1 MGSGQLDMFGGGG
14 PERVAIFGSRD
25 WDDPQ
30 PIIDFIGG
38 LPKGTVVVSGGA
50 RGVDSIAEEYAL
62 KRGLVVAVCRP
73 PWDAL
78 GRRAG
83 AVRNKVIVDISHR
96 GVAFW
101 DGKSRGTMI
110 TVEMFH
116 AADKPVQV
124 VGSPVEEF
132 DPS

>member
-1 MGSGQLDMFGGGG
+1 MFGGGEG
-14 PERVAIFGSRD
+14 PGRVAVFGSRD
-25 WDDPQ
+25 WGDPQ
-30 PIIDFIGG
+30 PIIDFIGN
-38 LPKGTVVVSGGA
+38 LPKGTVVVTGGA

-62 KRGLVVAVCRP
+62 KRGLVAVVVKP
-73 PWDAL
+73 PWEAL

-83 AVRNKVIVDISHR
+83 AVRNRVIVELSDR
-96 GVAFW
+96 GMAFW

-116 AADKPVQV
+116 AAHKPVQV
-124 VGSPVEEF
+124 VGGPVEDF